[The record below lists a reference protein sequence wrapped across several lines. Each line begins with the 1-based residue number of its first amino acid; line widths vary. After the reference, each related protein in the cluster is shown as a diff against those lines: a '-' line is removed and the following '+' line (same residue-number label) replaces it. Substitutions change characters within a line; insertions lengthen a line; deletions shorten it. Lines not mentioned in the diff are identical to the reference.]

1 MKCPFCGFEDTK
13 VIDSRSVERKKRRR
27 RVCINCGNR
36 FNTYEIVER
45 PLLMVAK
52 KDGTFEPFD
61 REKLIRGIFNA
72 IKKRPVNA
80 EQVNMIVDDIEST
93 CSGSSLCQIS
103 SDEIGNLILEHPRK
117 IDPVASIRFASVYK
131 DFADVESFI
140 SAISEL
146 DNCNK
151 EKCTNQA
158 EK

>member
-1 MKCPFCGFEDTK
+1 
-13 VIDSRSVERKKRRR
+13 
-27 RVCINCGNR
+27 
-36 FNTYEIVER
+36 
-45 PLLMVAK
+45 MVAK

-80 EQVNMIVDDIEST
+80 EQVNMIVDDIENT

-103 SDEIGNLILEHPRK
+103 SDEIGNLILEHLRK
-117 IDPVASIRFASVYK
+117 IDPVAYIRFASVYK